1 MKAIKKYL
9 PAILIIMLEIAIGV
23 LMLIDA
29 EKMTVFIFTLF
40 GAALLILAIVMTFR
54 YLKARKDGEESMLT
68 LITAVVAF
76 VIGLV
81 LAAGASLIVDAGTKL
96 FAVFYG
102 AIMIVN
108 GILKISEYIS
118 LKKQGVAA
126 SGIRIIS
133 GLLSVTLG
141 VIAIVFNYLTIEVI
155 GLIIGITLLAEA
167 FLDLTALIIAHRL
180 NNTVSIYDTSGDDR
194 DYDYDDE

>member
-194 DYDYDDE
+194 DYDYDD